1 MIDGLVSGRIFGKPE
16 NRTGRKESRYV
27 AARIIVTTEQQK
39 ITAHVIA
46 FDEHAQRALLALDDG
61 DAVCVAGTLTPK
73 LHEDK
78 NGTIKPA
85 LDVIAHAVLS
95 AYHVRHKRQNIHD
108 IQEDSH
114 GDSDLDSEGDRTDN

>member
-1 MIDGLVSGRIFGKPE
+1 MIDGLVSGRIFGTPE

-27 AARIIVTTEQQK
+27 SARIIVTTEQHK

-46 FDEHAQRALLALDDG
+46 FDEEAQHALLALEDG

-95 AYHVRHKRQNIHD
+95 AYHVRHKRQTLQGMHD
-108 IQEDSH
+108 VSPDDIDGYH
-114 GDSDLDSEGDRTDN
+114 VDR

>member
-16 NRTGRKESRYV
+16 NRTGRNDSRYV

-46 FDEHAQRALLALDDG
+46 FEQQAQLALLALDDG

-78 NGTIKPA
+78 NGAIKPA
-85 LDVIAHAVLS
+85 LDVVAHAVLS
-95 AYHVRHKRQNIHD
+95 VYDVQHKRSTLQDLRAGPHD
-108 IQEDSH
+108 DTQRDS
-114 GDSDLDSEGDRTDN
+114 LDD

>member
-1 MIDGLVSGRIFGKPE
+1 MIDRLVSGRIFGKPE

-46 FDEHAQRALLALDDG
+46 FDEQAQLALLALDDG

-85 LDVIAHAVLS
+85 LDVVAHAVLS
-95 AYHVRHKRQNIHD
+95 AYDVQHKRSALQDIRAASLDDVDHD
-108 IQEDSH
+108 RID
-114 GDSDLDSEGDRTDN
+114 D

>member
-46 FDEHAQRALLALDDG
+46 FDEQAQLALLALDDG

-85 LDVIAHAVLS
+85 LDVVAHAVLS
-95 AYHVRHKRQNIHD
+95 AYDVQHKRSALQDIRAAPLDDVDHD
-108 IQEDSH
+108 RID
-114 GDSDLDSEGDRTDN
+114 D

>member
-16 NRTGRKESRYV
+16 IRTGRKESRYV

-46 FDEHAQRALLALDDG
+46 FDEEAQLALLALDDG

-78 NGTIKPA
+78 NGAIKPA
-85 LDVIAHAVLS
+85 LDVVAHAVLS
-95 AYHVRHKRQNIHD
+95 AYHVQHKRQAMRD
-108 IQEDSH
+108 IGESSQDDRDREQIED
-114 GDSDLDSEGDRTDN
+114 